1 MSADPNG
8 CFLGIDLGTTNAK
21 VVLIDSAARVIGT
34 ASREYPV
41 EYPKPGWAEQD
52 PEIWWNAVRDLV
64 REVVERCGSATQILA
79 LGVSGQMHGLVA
91 LDRDHAVIRPAIL
104 WNDQRAQTQC
114 RAIIDTCGGL
124 EGLLRYTNNG
134 MLAGYTAPKI
144 LWLRENEPQS
154 FARIQ
159 HVLLPKDY
167 LRFRLTGDL
176 VTDVSDASGTG
187 LFDVPR
193 RTWSTELLGLLKLPR
208 DWFPSAYESTEVVG
222 SLRTE
227 LAARLGLPNAL
238 PVIGGGGDAALQP
251 LGSGVLDDSQG
262 LLVVGTGGNVTVPL
276 AASVRNDGARLQVFC
291 GVQPGTYVA
300 MGATLAA
307 GESLRWMRNLLRNGA
322 ADLGLSGAALDF
334 ATLDRLA
341 AASEAGARRTLF
353 FPYLQGERCPHP
365 DADARGVF
373 LGLSSRTTL
382 GDLVRAIMEGVAF
395 SMRDVLAIL
404 AAQGLRIDSF
414 RISGGG
420 SQSKLWRSIFASVC
434 NAPMS
439 TVASGT
445 EGTAYGTAL
454 LAGISQGRWRTPG
467 ALQNLTAVENVEP
480 PEAIAVA
487 RYQHLFG
494 VYQQGYGRLS
504 DLFRELAA
512 TP

>member
-8 CFLGIDLGTTNAK
+8 CFLGIDIGTTNAK

-41 EYPKPGWAEQD
+41 QYPQPGWAEQD
-52 PEIWWNAVRDLV
+52 PETWWSAVRELV
-64 REVVERCGSATQILA
+64 RDVAERFGSKSQILA

-91 LDRDHAVIRPAIL
+91 LDRDHAVIRPAML
-104 WNDQRAQTQC
+104 WNDQRAHPQC
-114 RAIIDTCGGL
+114 RAIVERCGGL
-124 EGLLRYTNNG
+124 DGLLRFTNNG

-144 LWLRENEPQS
+144 LWLCEHEPKA
-154 FARIQ
+154 FARIH

-167 LRFRLTGDL
+167 IRFRLTGDL
-176 VTDVSDASGTG
+176 ATDVSDASGTG
-187 LFDVPR
+187 LFDVAK
-193 RTWSTELLGLLKLPR
+193 RTWSTELLGLLDLPR
-208 DWFPSAYESTEVVG
+208 AWFPTAHESTAVVG
-222 SLRTE
+222 TLRAD
-227 LAARLGLPNAL
+227 LAASLGLPAGL
-238 PVIGGGGDAALQP
+238 PVIAGGGDAALQP

-276 AASVRNDGARLQVFC
+276 AANVRNDGARLQVFC

-307 GESLRWMRNLLRNGA
+307 GESLRWIRNLLRNGA
-322 ADLGLSGAALDF
+322 TDLGWSGASLDF
-334 ATLDRLA
+334 AALDRLA
-341 AASEAGARRTLF
+341 AASEIGARRTLF
-353 FPYLQGERCPHP
+353 LPYLQGERCPHP

-373 LGLSSRTTL
+373 LGLSSSTTL

-404 AAQGLRIDSF
+404 ASRGLQIDAF

-420 SQSKLWRSIFASVC
+420 SQSKLWRNIFASVC

-439 TVASGT
+439 TVAGGT

-454 LAGISQGRWRTPG
+454 LAGISQGKWSTPD
-467 ALQNLTAVENVEP
+467 ALQNFIPVENVEP
-480 PEAIAVA
+480 PDAAAVA
-487 RYQHLFG
+487 RYQHLFA
-494 VYQQGYGRLS
+494 VYQQGYDRLAN
-504 DLFRELAA
+504 LFRELAA
-512 TP
+512 IP